1 MAESAS
7 SACGCSDVNER
18 DRRVINAHRVFEGA
32 FTRWRECWFLLR
44 EHERAIVSSF
54 VQCRLLHTSLRG
66 RAVAFARADYSSAN
80 ARDGSAAYSVQSRES

>member
-44 EHERAIVSSF
+44 EHERAIVGFFLAMSAASHIAAR
-54 VQCRLLHTSLRG
+54 QSGSLRAGRLLKRECARRFG
-66 RAVAFARADYSSAN
+66 RL
-80 ARDGSAAYSVQSRES
+80 